1 MKTGKVL
8 ALYMTIPDLMRSG
21 HRIECDDIDC
31 DPDGI
36 IGDNNY
42 ETSEEYVMLL
52 TCEKSYEIAKKADII
67 IEQGVLMEN
76 IFVDIDLYHLKK
88 GSIIELG
95 ETMLEVTGPCEFYNY
110 LMSLA
115 PELPELLQGKRG
127 IFVRPLEQG
136 RISINDTVSVL
147 KEI

>member
-1 MKTGKVL
+1 MKSGKVL

-21 HRIECDDIDC
+21 HRIECDDFDC

-42 ETSEEYVMLL
+42 ETSEERVMLL
-52 TCEKSYEIAKKADII
+52 TCQKSYEIAKEHEII
-67 IEQGVLMEN
+67 VDQGVLMEN
-76 IFVDIDLYHLKK
+76 ILVDVNLYHLKK

-95 ETMLEVTGPCEFYNY
+95 ETMLEVTGPCEFYAY

-115 PELPELLQGKRG
+115 PELPELLVGNRG
-127 IFVRPLEQG
+127 IFVRPLELG
-136 RISINDTVSVL
+136 RVSVNDTVSIL
-147 KEI
+147 KEV